1 MRDRLHTAVALLGE
15 LVSFETVSARSN
27 LDLINHIA
35 AYLDDLGIEALL
47 SHDES
52 GQKANL
58 FATIGPPIDGGIV
71 LSGHTDVVPID
82 NQDWQTPPFSLIERD
97 GRLYGRGSADM
108 KGFIA
113 CALAQA
119 PVFAE
124 SNLTR
129 PIHFAFTFD
138 EEIGSCG
145 APILIDQVAEQPYRP
160 SIVIVGEPTEMQVI
174 DGHKGGYELTTT
186 ITGLEGHASDPTKGV
201 NAVHYAARFI
211 DHLDRRAR
219 ELAGAPDPD
228 TAFSPPYST
237 ISVGTMN
244 GGTARNVIAGQCSF
258 DWELR
263 PLPGDDARAILAQI
277 DAFAETELLPEMR
290 AAHPAAN
297 IETVLEASYPGL
309 KHDRNSEAVALIRS
323 LTGINSSDVVPFGSD
338 AGHFQAAG
346 MSTALFGPGSID
358 QAHKPDEY
366 IAISQLEACLGF
378 LDRLRDWMAD
388 RRMSA

>member
-1 MRDRLHTAVALLGE
+1 MRDRLHTTVALLGE
-15 LVSFETVSARSN
+15 LVSFPTVSAGSN
-27 LDLINHIA
+27 LDLIHHIA
-35 AYLDDLGIEALL
+35 AYLDDFGIASQL

-52 GQKANL
+52 GTKANL

-71 LSGHTDVVPID
+71 LSGHTDVVPVE
-82 NQDWQTPPFSLIERD
+82 NQDWQTPPFNLIERD
-97 GRLYGRGSADM
+97 GRLFGRGAADM

-113 CALAQA
+113 CALAQVPA
-119 PVFAE
+119 FAE
-124 SNLTR
+124 ASLSR
-129 PIHFAFTFD
+129 PIHLAFTFD

-160 SIVIVGEPTEMQVI
+160 SIVIVGEPTEMKVI

-201 NAVHYAARFI
+201 NAVHAAARFI
-211 DHLDRRAR
+211 DHLDKKAR
-219 ELAGAPDPD
+219 DLASRPDPE
-228 TAFSPPYST
+228 TAFVPPYST

-244 GGTARNVIAGQCSF
+244 GGTARNVIAGQCRF
-258 DWELR
+258 DWEVR
-263 PLPGDDARAILAQI
+263 PLPGDDARAIIAEIDEFAQR
-277 DAFAETELLPEMR
+277 ELLPEMR
-290 AAHPAAN
+290 AVYAAAA
-297 IETVLEASYPGL
+297 IDTVLEASYPGL
-309 KHDRNSEAVALIRS
+309 KQDRSSEAVALIRS
-323 LTGINSSDVVPFGSD
+323 LTGINSSEVVPFGSD

-358 QAHKPDEY
+358 QAHKPDEF

>member
-160 SIVIVGEPTEMQVI
+160 SIVIVGEPTEMKVI

-211 DHLDRRAR
+211 DHLDQRAR
-219 ELAGAPDPD
+219 DLASRPDPE
-228 TAFSPPYST
+228 TAFVPPYST

-263 PLPGDDARAILAQI
+263 PLPGDDARAILAEI
-277 DAFAETELLPEMR
+277 GAFAETELLPEMR
-290 AAHPAAN
+290 ASYDAAN

-358 QAHKPDEY
+358 QAHKPDEF